1 MSQSLYN
8 RMEAISPI
16 SLAFVVIEMN
26 CHECNI
32 TLILVW
38 FWGGGYNTDTQ
49 QGDPERALS

>member
-38 FWGGGYNTDTQ
+38 FWGGAITQ
-49 QGDPERALS
+49 ILNKETPKEH

>member
-38 FWGGGYNTDTQ
+38 FWGGYNTDTQ